1 MRNKKN
7 KKRLPLLIIMLLIL
21 VYGLGVLF
29 FSDRFFMNTYIDG
42 QKIGGKKVD
51 EVKRIIEDLSNS
63 YELKIKTIDGR
74 DQVIR
79 ASDVDLKY
87 ELGNNIR
94 DLKNKQGNFGYLG
107 GLFGKSELKS
117 DTRIIFDKDLLK
129 KTVKDLEIFK
139 KEGKVKP
146 ENARIDIV
154 NDQFTVIKEIEGNV
168 IKKKAFYKSALS
180 HVENQ
185 ETTMDIEEEGLY
197 KKPDITSTD
206 KRIVIPMKTLE
217 NYNNSRINYD
227 IEGADEKIGP
237 EEIKNWVEIDSDTN
251 EVSLNRD
258 KVAEFVQTLARKY
271 DTFSRTRT
279 FKSTNSGEITISGGT
294 YGWLIERGKETDR
307 IIEDISS
314 GKQVRREPIYR
325 YKAKSRIGGDIGDTY
340 VEIDISK
347 QHMWFYKDK
356 KLIVD
361 TPVVTGKT
369 TKSRYTPTGVYPLN
383 YKTKDATLRG
393 QDYSSEVKVW
403 MPFNNNIGIHD
414 ASWRASFGGNIYQS
428 RGSHGCI
435 NTPYA
440 AAKKIFDVIEK
451 GDPIVVYA
459 SGSYVIRPDAPPPKK
474 EEPEK
479 EDEKNTDNKK
489 TDNKKNT
496 SNSEDD
502 LDEE

>member
-1 MRNKKN
+1 MKN
-7 KKRLPLLIIMLLIL
+7 KKSKKSLLLIIMVFIII
-21 VYGLGVLF
+21 YGLGVLF

-51 EVKRIIEDLSNS
+51 EVKRIIEDLADS

-74 DQVIR
+74 DQVIK
-79 ASDVDLKY
+79 ASDIALKY

-94 DLKNKQGNFGYLG
+94 DLKNKQGSFGYLG
-107 GLFGKSELKS
+107 GLFNKTELKS
-117 DTRIIFDKDLLK
+117 EPKIIFDKDLLK
-129 KTVKDLEIFK
+129 QTVKALEIFK
-139 KEGKVKP
+139 KESMIKP
-146 ENARIDIV
+146 ENAKIEIV
-154 NDQFTVIKEIEGNV
+154 DDKFTVIKEIEGNV

-180 HVENQ
+180 HIENH
-185 ETTMDIEEEGLY
+185 ETAMDIEAEGLY
-197 KKPDITSTD
+197 KKPEILSTD
-206 KRIVIPMKTLE
+206 ERIVAPMNTLE
-217 NYNNSRINYD
+217 NYNNSRIDYE

-237 EEIKNWVEIDSDTN
+237 EEIREWVDIDEATN

-258 KVAEFVQTLARKY
+258 KVAEFVQALARKY

-279 FKSTNSGEITISGGT
+279 FKSTNRGEITISGGT

-307 IIEDISS
+307 IIKDISK
-314 GKQVRREPIYR
+314 GKKIKREPIYR
-325 YKAKSRIGGDIGDTY
+325 YKAKSRADGGDIGNTY
-340 VEIDISK
+340 VEIDISR

-361 TPVVTGKT
+361 TPVVTGRP
-369 TKSRYTPTGVYPLN
+369 TKSRYTPVGVYPLN
-383 YKTKDATLRG
+383 YKEKDATLRG
-393 QDYSSEVKVW
+393 QDYSSDVKVW

-414 ASWRASFGGNIYQS
+414 ASWRASFGGNIYQA

-451 GDPIVVYA
+451 GDPVVVYA
-459 SGSYVIRPDAPPPKK
+459 SESYTIRPDAPPPKK
-474 EEPEK
+474 EEPKK